1 MLDALSSLLGLAVFA
16 WGLATFL
23 TRARPAT
30 SVPAWLRPRH
40 HTWRS
45 VDDRARLSVGVLL
58 CGVLLMAASPVL
70 LQLAAVAGVIV
81 LLFSA
86 GPPGRGDA

>member
-1 MLDALSSLLGLAVFA
+1 MKMMKKWLSL
-16 WGLATFL
+16 
-23 TRARPAT
+23 
-30 SVPAWLRPRH
+30 
-40 HTWRS
+40 
-45 VDDRARLSVGVLL
+45 LL

>member
-1 MLDALSSLLGLAVFA
+1 MIDALSTLLGLAVFA
-16 WGLATFL
+16 WGLAAFL

-40 HTWRS
+40 PAWRS
-45 VDDRARLSVGVLL
+45 VGDRTRLSVAVLL
-58 CGVLLMAASPVL
+58 CGVLLMAGSAVVM
-70 LQLAAVAGVIV
+70 QLAAVAGVLV